1 MDMSWCLQTWQC
13 SFGVKANVA
22 FGIVVL
28 VPVKMAEITTL
39 VLE

>member
-1 MDMSWCLQTWQC
+1 MSLDLAIFIC
-13 SFGVKANVA
+13 SFGVEANVA

-28 VPVKMAEITTL
+28 VPVNMAEITTL